1 MKYHITNTE
10 NPIDFPKTERHWT
23 IVFPGE
29 CGQHVQETWSE
40 KQILSSAWYK
50 NWVMKVIE
58 DRRVELLEDNQT
70 AINDWIVIHWA
81 IETDEFGKPIFGN
94 I

>member
-1 MKYHITNTE
+1 M
-10 NPIDFPKTERHWT
+10 TERYWT

-70 AINDWIVIHWA
+70 AIDDWIVVHWA
-81 IETDEFGKPIFGN
+81 IETNEFGRDLLNKS
-94 I
+94 

>member
-1 MKYHITNTE
+1 M
-10 NPIDFPKTERHWT
+10 TERYWT

-70 AINDWIVIHWA
+70 AIDDWITVHWA
-81 IETDEFGKPIFGN
+81 IETNEFGRDLLNKS
-94 I
+94 

>member
-1 MKYHITNTE
+1 MKY
-10 NPIDFPKTERHWT
+10 WT

-50 NWVMKVIE
+50 NWVMRVIE

-70 AINDWIVIHWA
+70 AIDDWVVVHWA
-81 IETDEFGKPIFGN
+81 IETNEFGKPIFGD
-94 I
+94 IT